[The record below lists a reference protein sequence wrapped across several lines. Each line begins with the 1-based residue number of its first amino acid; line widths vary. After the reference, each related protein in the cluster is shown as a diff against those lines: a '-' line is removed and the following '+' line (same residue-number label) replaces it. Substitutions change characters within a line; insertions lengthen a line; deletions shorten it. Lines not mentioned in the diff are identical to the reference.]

1 MGSMMK
7 KMMIYFLMS
16 GCIVNIAMAGI
27 DNDIELR
34 MANYTKREE
43 EAIEAY
49 SSVRN
54 RDAANALGV
63 LAAGWTTIGLGGF
76 GAYLKLK
83 KSAKK
88 EARYSVFAQA
98 SPENVGKIMRKARIA
113 RAFGYLGLTPLASF
127 VTGQSIYKVA
137 SECDSD
143 AVEKVGTV
151 AMMPALFMV
160 FKPAAYYAD
169 KNNEVEYEICQ
180 ARVAKLRKEKL
191 QELSSIEKIESE

>member
-83 KSAKK
+83 KYAEKQ
-88 EARYSVFAQA
+88 ARYSVSAQA
-98 SPENVGKIMRKARIA
+98 SPENAGKTIENAGRTMRKARIA
-113 RAFGYLGLTPLASF
+113 RAFGYLGMTPPASF
-127 VTGQSIYKVA
+127 MFGQLICKVA
-137 SECDSD
+137 S
-143 AVEKVGTV
+143 
-151 AMMPALFMV
+151 
-160 FKPAAYYAD
+160 
-169 KNNEVEYEICQ
+169 
-180 ARVAKLRKEKL
+180 
-191 QELSSIEKIESE
+191 